1 MGELTCLELSI
12 LLWVAHIAVQA
23 WFAREAVDIDY
34 LAGPRDADVEPKGV
48 FYPRATRALRNYI
61 ENYPPFIAA
70 DLALIAT
77 NHNGGWGAA
86 IWIIARIVYLPL
98 YVMGVKMFR
107 SAAWVI
113 SVLGLLMML
122 ERLAGY

>member
-12 LLWVAHIAVQA
+12 LLWVAHIAVQS
-23 WFAREAVDIDY
+23 WFAYSAVDLDY
-34 LAGPRDADVEPKGV
+34 LAGPRDGAPEPKGV
-48 FYPRATRALRNYI
+48 YYPRATRALHNYI
-61 ENYPPFIAA
+61 ENYAPFIAA

-77 NHNGGWGAA
+77 NHTGGWGAA
-86 IWIIARIVYLPL
+86 IWIVARIIYLPL